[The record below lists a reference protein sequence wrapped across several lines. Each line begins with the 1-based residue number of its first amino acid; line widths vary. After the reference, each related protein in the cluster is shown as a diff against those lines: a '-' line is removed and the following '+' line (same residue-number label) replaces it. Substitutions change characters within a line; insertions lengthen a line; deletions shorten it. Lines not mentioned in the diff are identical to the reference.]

1 MKQQNHMTDQ
11 LIKEFEKNLKTAVDY
26 LRNELSGVRT
36 NRPSPKLVDNLK
48 VRYMEQEFI
57 VQQLGSISIVPP
69 REIDI
74 NVWDPASVAA
84 VVKAI
89 ETSGM
94 GLTANSDGN
103 LIRINLPT
111 LTDERREEL
120 TKLSKRL
127 TEEAKIKIR
136 SSRDDVNK
144 KIEGLFKEKLITE
157 DQKFKS
163 REKAQKAVDSANG
176 EIETLLSA
184 KIKEIS
190 E

>member
-1 MKQQNHMTDQ
+1 MTDQ
-11 LIKEFEKNLKTAVDY
+11 LLKDFEKNLKSAVDY
-26 LRNELSGVRT
+26 LKNELSGVRT

-48 VRYMEQEFI
+48 VQYMEQEYTI
-57 VQQLGSISIVPP
+57 QQLGSISIVPP

-74 NVWDPASVAA
+74 TVWDPASIAS

-94 GLTANSDGN
+94 GLTANNDGN

-127 TEEAKIKIR
+127 TEEAKIKVR
-136 SSRDDVNK
+136 ASRDDVNK
-144 KIEGLFKEKLITE
+144 KIEGLFKEKIITE
-157 DQKFKS
+157 DQKFKA
-163 REKAQKAVDSANG
+163 REKAQKAVDRSNE
-176 EIETLLSA
+176 EIEVALSA
-184 KIKEIS
+184 KIKEIG

>member
-1 MKQQNHMTDQ
+1 MTEQ
-11 LIKEFEKNLKTAVDY
+11 LIKDFEKNLKAAVDY
-26 LRNELSGVRT
+26 LKNELSGVRT

-48 VRYMEQEFI
+48 VHYMDQDYTI
-57 VQQLGSISIVPP
+57 QQLGAISILPP

-74 NVWDPASVAA
+74 NLWDKESVAP

-120 TKLSKRL
+120 TKLVKRL

-136 SSRDDVNK
+136 ASRDDANK
-144 KIEGLFKEKLITE
+144 KIEGLFKEKVITE
-157 DQKFKS
+157 DDKFKARKKS
-163 REKAQKAVDSANG
+163 QDSVDKMNAEVESA
-176 EIETLLSA
+176 LSA

>member
-1 MKQQNHMTDQ
+1 MVDQ
-11 LIKEFEKNLKTAVDY
+11 LLKDLSSDLKTTVDA
-26 LRNELSGVRT
+26 LKLELSGIRT
-36 NRPSPKLVDNLK
+36 NRPSPKLVDNIK
-48 VRYMEQEFI
+48 VQYMEQEFTI
-57 VQQLGSISIVPP
+57 QQLGSITIAPP

-74 NVWDPASVAA
+74 SVWDPASVPA

-111 LTDERREEL
+111 LTDERRAEL
-120 TKLSKRL
+120 TKLVKNL
-127 TEEAKIKIR
+127 TEQSKIR
-136 SSRDDVNK
+136 IRGLRDDVNK
-144 KIEGLFKEKLITE
+144 KIELAFKEKLLTE

-163 REKAQKAVDSANG
+163 REKVQNAIDKANS
-176 EIETLLSA
+176 EMETVLSV
-184 KIKEIS
+184 KIKEIA

>member
-1 MKQQNHMTDQ
+1 MTEQ
-11 LIKEFEKNLKTAVDY
+11 LIKDFEKNLKTAVDY
-26 LRNELSGVRT
+26 LKNELSGVRT

-48 VRYMEQEFI
+48 VQYMEQEYTI
-57 VQQLGSISIVPP
+57 QQLGSISIVPP

-74 NVWDPASVAA
+74 TVWDPASIAS

-94 GLTANSDGN
+94 GLTANNDGN

-111 LTDERREEL
+111 LTDERRDEL

-127 TEEAKIKIR
+127 AEEAKIKVR
-136 SSRDDVNK
+136 ASRDDVNK
-144 KIEGLFKEKLITE
+144 KIEGLFKEKVITE

-163 REKAQKAVDSANG
+163 REKAQKAVDRSNE
-176 EIETLLSA
+176 EIEVALSA

>member
-1 MKQQNHMTDQ
+1 MTEQ
-11 LIKEFEKNLKTAVDY
+11 LLKDLSNNLKSLIDA
-26 LRNELSGVRT
+26 LKLELSGIRT

-48 VRYMEQEFI
+48 VQYMDQEFTI
-57 VQQLGSISIVPP
+57 QQLGSITVVPP

-74 NVWDPASVAA
+74 SLWDPASVPS

-94 GLTANSDGN
+94 GLTANNDGN
-103 LIRINLPT
+103 LIRINLPA
-111 LTDERREEL
+111 LTDERRTEL
-120 TKLSKRL
+120 TKLVKNL
-127 TEEAKIKIR
+127 TEQSKIR
-136 SSRDDVNK
+136 IRGLRDDANK
-144 KIEGLFKEKLITE
+144 KIESAFKEKLLTE

-163 REKAQKAVDSANG
+163 REKVQDAIDKANG
-176 EIETLLSA
+176 EIEIALSA

>member
-1 MKQQNHMTDQ
+1 MTDE
-11 LIKEFEKNLKTAVDY
+11 LIKEFEKNLRTAADY
-26 LRNELSGVRT
+26 LKNELSGIRT
-36 NRPSPKLVDNLK
+36 NRPSPKMVDNLK
-48 VRYMEQEFI
+48 VYYMDQEFT
-57 VQQLGSISIVPP
+57 VQQLGSISILPP

-74 NVWDPASVAA
+74 NLWDKESVAP

-94 GLTANSDGN
+94 GLTANSNGN
-103 LIRINLPT
+103 LIRINLPA

-120 TKLSKRL
+120 TKLVKRL
-127 TEEAKIKIR
+127 TEEAKIKVR
-136 SSRDDVNK
+136 SYRNDVNK
-144 KIEGLFKEKLITE
+144 RIEGLFKEKAITE

-163 REKAQKAVDSANG
+163 VKKTQDSVDRINAELEMG
-176 EIETLLSA
+176 LSA

>member
-1 MKQQNHMTDQ
+1 MTEQ
-11 LIKEFEKNLKTAVDY
+11 LIKDFEKNLKVAVDY
-26 LRNELSGVRT
+26 LKNELSGVRT

-48 VRYMEQEFI
+48 VRYMDQEFTI
-57 VQQLGSISIVPP
+57 QQLGAISILPP

-74 NVWDPASVAA
+74 SVWDKESVSA

-136 SSRDDVNK
+136 AGRDDVNK
-144 KIEGLFKEKLITE
+144 RVESAFKEKLITE
-157 DQKFKS
+157 DQKFKA
-163 REKAQKAVDSANG
+163 REKVQKAVDNANG
-176 EIETLLSA
+176 EIEMALSA

>member
-1 MKQQNHMTDQ
+1 MVDQ
-11 LIKEFEKNLKTAVDY
+11 LIKDFEKDLITIVDY
-26 LRNELSGVRT
+26 LKNELSGVRT
-36 NRPSPKLVDNLK
+36 NRPSPRLVDHLK
-48 VRYMEQEFI
+48 VRYMEQDFT
-57 VQQLGSISIVPP
+57 VQQLGAISILPP

-74 NVWDPASVAA
+74 NVWDKESLSA

-127 TEEAKIKIR
+127 TEEAKIKVR
-136 SSRDDVNK
+136 ARRDDTNK
-144 KIEGLFKEKLITE
+144 RIESAFKEKLITE

-163 REKAQKAVDSANG
+163 REKAQKAVDKTNG
-176 EIETLLSA
+176 EIETSLSA
-184 KIKEIS
+184 KIKEIA